1 MTTEEIRRNLILEH
15 RLDEKGMPISSYFT
29 LLAACGELP
38 ISIEVRNHAVF
49 INQIRM
55 TMREWQHLSDLVN
68 LEIQNHREYG
78 RL

>member
-1 MTTEEIRRNLILEH
+1 MTTKESRSLILE
-15 RLDEKGMPISSYFT
+15 RKLDEKWQPISSYFT
-29 LLAACGELP
+29 LLAGGELP
-38 ISIEVRNHAVF
+38 VSIEVRNRAVF

-68 LEIQNHREYG
+68 LEIQHHREYG